1 MEPMTLLDKEFF
13 KRKNLVNLA
22 RIIASN
28 YACDFQVLPFT
39 QKYYGLARQIFVKK
53 NYVARNSPCLAL
65 EYISKIKKF

>member
-13 KRKNLVNLA
+13 KRKNLVDLA

-28 YACDFQVLPFT
+28 YACDFQVLPFA

-53 NYVARNSPCLAL
+53 IFMARNSPCLAFSIL
-65 EYISKIKKF
+65 VK

>member
-53 NYVARNSPCLAL
+53 KLCG
-65 EYISKIKKF
+65 